1 MDNEAKKWFDLLR
14 GLDAERRAHLT
25 AMTTV
30 LTEWQT
36 LPVEM
41 QRSLL
46 KIMQRSLADQDQGPR
61 PEAFTE
67 FVGGLQL

>member
-1 MDNEAKKWFDLLR
+1 MDDETKKWFDLLR
-14 GLDAERRAHLT
+14 GLDAQRRAHLT
-25 AMTTV
+25 VMTTV

-36 LPVEM
+36 LPLEL

-61 PEAFTE
+61 PEAFID
-67 FVGGLQL
+67 FVGELRL

>member
-1 MDNEAKKWFDLLR
+1 
-14 GLDAERRAHLT
+14 
-25 AMTTV
+25 

-36 LPVEM
+36 LPLEL

-61 PEAFTE
+61 PEAFID
-67 FVGGLQL
+67 FVGELRL